1 MAAVEGGE
9 NTSEP
14 PASVNPS
21 SLALFPS
28 ASLAAFLGSFHWLLD
43 IRAFVRSPL
52 GSVPIHRYV
61 PRNAPCKLCGD
72 GFDHHQA
79 ASASALIACP
89 TCGQPVARAN
99 IQAVNTPK
107 LLKPL
112 SVSDAK
118 SLGFSVFKK
127 TSSGEFERQ

>member
-1 MAAVEGGE
+1 M
-9 NTSEP
+9 
-14 PASVNPS
+14 
-21 SLALFPS
+21 
-28 ASLAAFLGSFHWLLD
+28 
-43 IRAFVRSPL
+43 
-52 GSVPIHRYV
+52 PIHRYV
-61 PRNAPCKLCGD
+61 PQTAPCKLCGD

-79 ASASALIACP
+79 ANAPVLNACP
-89 TCGQPVARAN
+89 TCGQAVSRAN
-99 IQAVNTPK
+99 IQSVNTPK